1 MMATYK
7 QLLESLN
14 LFEEKP
20 KNAGPGDTWQTK
32 SGNWVGMKQGEK
44 GEKNPTQSYGQ
55 EGKKKAKA
63 YAAGGDPDNVDGGEK
78 DKEKPE
84 EEPKQKSKST
94 ATGYKGDKNKSLD
107 DVDTSSSPTFTEEI
121 DPSDKEYTP
130 PKGFENPIPPPPFKM
145 PEIKSGKFPKK
156 YAKAIERMMNST
168 KSDTK
173 PITQDFIKGV
183 GAGQAGSQAGEV
195 LTVMATGLDREEWDS
210 VKNSLL
216 EYETSLTKQNPK
228 LKNPKKRLIDK
239 SWIEAADNNR
249 LAIERQVE
257 GMYGKG
263 SKILNTGWDVE
274 ADVEAMGWKGRYKE
288 SKGYSTDMYA
298 KVQLPDGSIVMH
310 EPSLKKDD
318 KINFINKTTG
328 SFEDWLGEGNV
339 PEEIDPQVLATK
351 EVDRLKTTDKD
362 KIKKVEEV
370 SQKEPLKSYMKRK
383 KFTIE
388 QVLDP
393 TSGKGST
400 RHKKKAAFMAMNMI
414 AGAPEYG
421 YQETGPDKGKI
432 LLADPPTK
440 EQLAVQEHIKDV
452 RDYCDDATRAIGE
465 PSTPEKPNALRD
477 GMLKAVSEEFPLKG
491 VADQEET
498 MAIGAS
504 SLDPQTMENIFG
516 TSDFDSIKQD
526 LVVDDSVT
534 PPHLAYS
541 GGPEGKLLRI
551 ATIKIRQ
558 DGIGYGAPNIKFEMT
573 MDKEFADRLRQA
585 NEEVYGE
592 KKEQYESLEGTISR
606 MKR

>member
-7 QLLESLN
+7 QILESLN
-14 LFEEKP
+14 LSEEKP
-20 KNAGPGDTWQTK
+20 KNAGPGDVWRTDTGGFRGINK
-32 SGNWVGMKQGEK
+32 SGNSKTFQ
-44 GEKNPTQSYGQ
+44 
-55 EGKKKAKA
+55 
-63 YAAGGDPDNVDGGEK
+63 
-78 DKEKPE
+78 DKEKTQKYVATKDSPKDDTEKDE
-84 EEPKQKSKST
+84 EEPKKEKPKQKSKST

-107 DVDTSSSPTFTEEI
+107 DVDTSSSSTFTEEI
-121 DPSDKEYTP
+121 DPSDEDYTP
-130 PKGFENPIPPPPFKM
+130 PKGFKNPDPPPPFKM
-145 PEIKSGKFPKK
+145 PEMKSAKFPKK
-156 YAKAIERMMNST
+156 YMNAIERMMNST
-168 KSDTK
+168 KSGEK

-183 GAGQAGSQAGEV
+183 GAGQAGSQAGEI
-195 LTVMATGLDREEWDS
+195 LTVMATGLDKEEWDA
-210 VKNSLL
+210 VKTSLL
-216 EYETSLTKQNPK
+216 EHEAALIEKNPK

-298 KVQLPDGSIVMH
+298 KVQRPDGSIVMH

-328 SFEDWLGEGNV
+328 SFENWLGEGNV
-339 PEEIDPQVLATK
+339 PENLDPQKLGNR
-351 EVDRLKTTDKD
+351 EQDRLKALDPE
-362 KIKKVEEV
+362 KVNTMT
-370 SQKEPLKSYMKRK
+370 QQDPLKSYMESKGFK
-383 KFTIE
+383 IE
-388 QVLDP
+388 QILDP
-393 TSGKGST
+393 SSGKGKT

-421 YQETGPDKGKI
+421 YQETGPNKGKV
-432 LLADPPTK
+432 LLANPPTT
-440 EQLAVQEHIKDV
+440 EQLAVKEHIDDV
-452 RDYCDDATRAIGE
+452 RKYCDDATRAIGE
-465 PSTPEKPNALRD
+465 PSTPNKPNKLRD

-516 TSDFDSIKQD
+516 TSNFDDIKQD
-526 LVVDDSVT
+526 LVVDDSVN

-541 GGPEGKLLRI
+541 GGPDGKLLRL

-558 DGIGYGAPNIKFEMT
+558 DGIGYGAPNIKFEMN

-585 NEEVYGE
+585 NEDVYGE

-606 MKR
+606 IRR

>member
-1 MMATYK
+1 MATYR
-7 QLLESLN
+7 QIRESLN
-14 LFEEKP
+14 LSEEKP

-32 SGNWVGMKQGEK
+32 SGNWVGMKQGKK

-63 YAAGGDPDNVDGGEK
+63 YATGSDPDKVDGGEK

-107 DVDTSSSPTFTEEI
+107 DVDTSSSPTFTEDI
-121 DPSDKEYTP
+121 DPSDDEYTP
-130 PKGFENPIPPPPFKM
+130 PKGFENPDPPPPFQM

-156 YAKAIERMMNST
+156 YSKAIERMMNST
-168 KSDTK
+168 KSGEK

-195 LTVMATGLDREEWDS
+195 LTVMATGLDKEEWDT

-216 EYETSLTKQNPK
+216 EYETALITQNK
-228 LKNPKKRLIDK
+228 GLKNPKKRLIDK

-263 SKILNTGWDVE
+263 AKILNTGWDVE

-298 KVQLPDGSIVMH
+298 KVQRPDGSIIMH

-318 KINFINKTTG
+318 RINFINKTTG
-328 SFEDWLGEGNV
+328 SFKDWLGGEV
-339 PEEIDPQVLATK
+339 PEELDPEVLATK
-351 EVDRLKTTDKD
+351 EVDRLKTTDP
-362 KIKKVEEV
+362 KKKKQVEAATE
-370 SQKEPLKSYMKRK
+370 KEPLKSYMKRK
-383 KFTIE
+383 GFTTE

-400 RHKKKAAFMAMNMI
+400 RHKKKAAFMAMNIM

-421 YQETGPDKGKI
+421 YQETGPDKGKV
-432 LLADPPTK
+432 LTHDPPTPE
-440 EQLAVQEHIKDV
+440 EQAVKDHIKEV
-452 RDYCDDATRAIGE
+452 RDYCDNATREIG
-465 PSTPEKPNALRD
+465 KPPPNPLRD
-477 GMLKAVSEEFPLKG
+477 GMLTAVSEEFPLKG

-498 MAIGAS
+498 MAIGAN

-516 TSDFDSIKQD
+516 TSDFDTIKQD

-558 DGIGYGAPNIKFEMT
+558 DGIGYGSPSIKFEMT
-573 MDKEFADRLRQA
+573 MDREFADKLKQA